1 MFRNG
6 RNIKYVRYV
15 GLIYVDRFGIHN
27 SSNSRK
33 HEMVRY
39 YEYCFKQDYTH

>member
-6 RNIKYVRYV
+6 RNIKYVD
-15 GLIYVDRFGIHN
+15 LIYVDRFSIHN
-27 SSNSRK
+27 MSNSRK

-39 YEYCFKQDYTH
+39 YEYCFKQEYTH